1 MFNGKT
7 HYKWPFSIA
16 MLNYQ
21 RVCSTTC
28 WSSLVIKWELNKIGV
43 DNPKG
48 RPCGLGS
55 HIDLQMWSCFMRNM
69 FEQKHTKTM
78 CFFHD
83 FELLQTS
90 KVPFSRWCTAPFF
103 SLNWKLLQKVPI
115 LGWFHL
121 VPPWSMNLDEIM
133 TSRRDVT
140 GMMVA
145 RGIIAGRK
153 FQLSSGQ

>member
-90 KVPFSRWCTAPFF
+90 KVPFSRWCTATFFF
-103 SLNWKLLQKVPI
+103 SELEVATEGSNPRLVS
-115 LGWFHL
+115 LG
-121 VPPWSMNLDEIM
+121 S
-133 TSRRDVT
+133 T
-140 GMMVA
+140 MVNE
-145 RGIIAGRK
+145 
-153 FQLSSGQ
+153 SG